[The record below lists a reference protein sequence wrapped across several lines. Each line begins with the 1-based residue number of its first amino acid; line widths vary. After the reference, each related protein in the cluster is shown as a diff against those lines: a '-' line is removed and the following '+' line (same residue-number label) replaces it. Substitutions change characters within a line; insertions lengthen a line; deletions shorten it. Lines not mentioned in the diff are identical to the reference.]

1 MFPTSFPFGFGL
13 LEMENKVIK
22 VSLQLDV
29 KRFLNLDKTK
39 YTFSKHHLF
48 PFFVFNIIQCR
59 QICFGAKLTISKSSN
74 MNERDLLNKLQTTDF
89 DDILKDLQN
98 IQGIQTYSVY
108 YNI

>member
-1 MFPTSFPFGFGL
+1 
-13 LEMENKVIK
+13 
-22 VSLQLDV
+22 
-29 KRFLNLDKTK
+29 
-39 YTFSKHHLF
+39 
-48 PFFVFNIIQCR
+48 
-59 QICFGAKLTISKSSN
+59 